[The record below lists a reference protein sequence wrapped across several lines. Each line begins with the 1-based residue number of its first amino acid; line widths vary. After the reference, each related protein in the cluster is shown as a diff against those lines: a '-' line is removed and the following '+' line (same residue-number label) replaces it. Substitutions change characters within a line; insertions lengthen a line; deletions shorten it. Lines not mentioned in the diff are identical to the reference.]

1 MAISL
6 SKLKFGTVA
15 IAIGIWSICG
25 CLGQSLPNGIS
36 PSVGPAFE
44 KAVQMMNISRYD
56 SAQAILSEAFMQ
68 SEHALSTT
76 ELFYLHSLETEI
88 MYYNALF
95 EQGLNTAMRAHAL
108 VEHSA
113 DSVLLGSAENL
124 LGLLLMNLDR
134 TKEALVHLRRAVR
147 LLPRYHGNGYL
158 SFNYHAIANIGEC
171 FIRLHMPDSAIAYS
185 MLSLQEADSL
195 GKERGLAIAIWNIAE
210 ARLMQGK
217 PDEALR
223 EARKGK
229 TIVKHSPHRDVVQ
242 IFCSTMM
249 RAHSALHQPDSALY
263 MLSEG
268 LKENSDPLNTDF
280 SRMEF
285 MDSAAT
291 MLIRMKEVEQ
301 AAIVLNDLKQLTRNI
316 GTKEQ
321 QQRIDILKQFYEK
334 NRQLAITN
342 ALSESQRQQLELRER
357 QQMFLVFL
365 AILLVLLLVVGHRA
379 FRQRQRIQ
387 QMEFSQQIQST
398 QRQMEMR
405 AVEDRI
411 QALNE
416 ERNRIASDLHD
427 DIGASLSGIRIYT
440 EAALMQ
446 ASKNPDEAFQL
457 LGRIRQSAAGVM
469 ERMGDIV
476 WSISPRNDSGENM
489 LLRMKT
495 FATET
500 LGPLGILP
508 HYEVDESVESLH
520 PSILARKNMY
530 LIFKEAVNNMAKY
543 GKATEVRIHLHV
555 ADDRLIMELTD
566 NGVGF
571 DVHRVHQGNGLR
583 NMRERAKAIGAAL
596 SVTSE
601 AGIGTRI
608 RLVCDVARISDGS
621 VKQAL

>member
-1 MAISL
+1 MAFLAIIPSTGQAQPLPTGVSNVIAPSL
-6 SKLKFGTVA
+6 ENAVA
-15 IAIGIWSICG
+15 
-25 CLGQSLPNGIS
+25 L
-36 PSVGPAFE
+36 
-44 KAVQMMNISRYD
+44 MNRSQYD
-56 SAQAILSEAFMQ
+56 SAQAVLSASFMQ
-68 SEHALSTT
+68 SGQQLSKVD
-76 ELFYLHSLETEI
+76 LFYLHSLEAEI
-88 MYYNALF
+88 MYYSALF
-95 EQGLNTAMRAHAL
+95 EQGLSCALRAHAL
-108 VEHSA
+108 MEKSS
-113 DSVLLGSAENL
+113 DSVLVGSAENL
-124 LGLLLMNLDR
+124 VGLLMMNLGR
-134 TKEALVHLRRAVR
+134 TDEALVHLRKAVV
-147 LLPRYHGNGYL
+147 LLPKYHGNGYL

-171 FIRLHMPDSAIAYS
+171 FLRLQMPDSAISYS
-185 MLSLQEADSL
+185 IHSLEEADSL
-195 GKERGLAIAIWNIAE
+195 GKERGLAIAIWNISE
-210 ARLMQGK
+210 ARLMQGQA
-217 PDEALR
+217 DIALT
-223 EARKGK
+223 EARKGLQ
-229 TIVKHSPHRDVVQ
+229 IVYDSPHRDVVQ
-242 IFCSTMM
+242 IFHSTLM
-249 RAHSALHQPDSALY
+249 RAFERSGNRDSALHYLDR
-263 MLSEG
+263 G
-268 LKENSDPLNTDF
+268 LEENTNPLNTDF

-285 MDSAAT
+285 LDAT
-291 MLIRMKEVEQ
+291 VQMLLSMNEVER
-301 AAIVLNDLKQLTRNI
+301 AASVLNEYRRLAREV
-316 GTKEQ
+316 GSKEQ
-321 QQRIDILKQFYEK
+321 HQRIEVLKQFYER
-334 NRQLAITN
+334 NRQLSIAS
-342 ALSESQRQQLELRER
+342 ALNEAQQHELMLRER
-357 QQMFLVFL
+357 QQIFLVAL
-365 AILLVLLLVVGHRA
+365 AVLLLFLLIIGLWA

-489 LLRMKT
+489 LFRMKT

-508 HYEVDESVESLH
+508 HYEADERVESLH

-543 GKATEVRIHLHV
+543 GKATEVRIHLHL

-571 DVHRVHQGNGLR
+571 DVRSVHQGNGLR

>member
-1 MAISL
+1 MRCL
-6 SKLKFGTVA
+6 NRD
-15 IAIGIWSICG
+15 SILRC
-25 CLGQSLPNGIS
+25 
-36 PSVGPAFE
+36 
-44 KAVQMMNISRYD
+44 
-56 SAQAILSEAFMQ
+56 
-68 SEHALSTT
+68 
-76 ELFYLHSLETEI
+76 
-88 MYYNALF
+88 
-95 EQGLNTAMRAHAL
+95 RAHAL

-171 FIRLHMPDSAIAYS
+171 FIRLQMPDSAIAYS

-210 ARLMQGK
+210 ARLMQGR

-268 LKENSDPLNTDF
+268 LKENGDPLNTDF

-387 QMEFSQQIQST
+387 QMEF
-398 QRQMEMR
+398 
-405 AVEDRI
+405 
-411 QALNE
+411 
-416 ERNRIASDLHD
+416 
-427 DIGASLSGIRIYT
+427 
-440 EAALMQ
+440 
-446 ASKNPDEAFQL
+446 
-457 LGRIRQSAAGVM
+457 
-469 ERMGDIV
+469 
-476 WSISPRNDSGENM
+476 
-489 LLRMKT
+489 
-495 FATET
+495 
-500 LGPLGILP
+500 
-508 HYEVDESVESLH
+508 
-520 PSILARKNMY
+520 
-530 LIFKEAVNNMAKY
+530 
-543 GKATEVRIHLHV
+543 
-555 ADDRLIMELTD
+555 
-566 NGVGF
+566 
-571 DVHRVHQGNGLR
+571 
-583 NMRERAKAIGAAL
+583 
-596 SVTSE
+596 
-601 AGIGTRI
+601 
-608 RLVCDVARISDGS
+608 
-621 VKQAL
+621 